1 MYHRCHFQEQGLDD
15 ATPLGGVCFALSLS
29 LAAKMEEIAVLQSL
43 DLQVGKLCVRHC
55 SEDEHCFLLLI
66 HLVLSEFG
74 VCNQVGD
81 ACYVFEAKTV
91 HRMELLVL
99 TTLNWRMKAVTP
111 FSYMDYFL
119 NKLNGGNTAPR
130 NWLSQSAELIL
141 CAARGM
147 QKQRT

>member
-15 ATPLGGVCFALSLS
+15 ATPLGGVCFALS

-81 ACYVFEAKTV
+81 L
-91 HRMELLVL
+91 RMQI
-99 TTLNWRMKAVTP
+99 A
-111 FSYMDYFL
+111 S
-119 NKLNGGNTAPR
+119 
-130 NWLSQSAELIL
+130 
-141 CAARGM
+141 
-147 QKQRT
+147 

>member
-1 MYHRCHFQEQGLDD
+1 
-15 ATPLGGVCFALSLS
+15 
-29 LAAKMEEIAVLQSL
+29 
-43 DLQVGKLCVRHC
+43 VGKLCVRHC

-81 ACYVFEAKTV
+81 VCYVFEAKTV

-99 TTLNWRMKAVTP
+99 TTLNWRMKAITP

-119 NKLNGGNTAPR
+119 NKLNGGNT
-130 NWLSQSAELIL
+130 NMIVIL
-141 CAARGM
+141 LREIGM
-147 QKQRT
+147 DHDAISCP